1 MKSRFAGHFAIL
13 QRVKGISGKFETPLQ
28 KWSAVLLKWV
38 GTWYGKAIFGSRS
51 AGDFENRL
59 LHAERHGRRPQTGR
73 DDFCGASFFPLRHY
87 SCIHDAGSR
96 RAGLLV
102 RFLLDEQKK
111 MNNYHRAPTL
121 QVPVVTVLFLKA
133 VPPLRIYLSTSISL
147 GGLRRSFARSPVEKS
162 LPPRHED
169 TKCFILNEYL
179 SAFVAESFYNGGF
192 RPHL

>member
-1 MKSRFAGHFAIL
+1 MRETLKIAFFMQNGTVEDPKRVETIFAG
-13 QRVKGISGKFETPLQ
+13 
-28 KWSAVLLKWV
+28 
-38 GTWYGKAIFGSRS
+38 
-51 AGDFENRL
+51 
-59 LHAERHGRRPQTGR
+59 RP
-73 DDFCGASFFPLRHY
+73 F
-87 SCIHDAGSR
+87 
-96 RAGLLV
+96 LLV